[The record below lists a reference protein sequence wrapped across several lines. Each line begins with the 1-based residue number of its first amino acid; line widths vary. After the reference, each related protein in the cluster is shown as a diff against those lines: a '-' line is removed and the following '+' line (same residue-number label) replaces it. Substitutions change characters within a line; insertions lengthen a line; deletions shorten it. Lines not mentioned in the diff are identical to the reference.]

1 MSKYKE
7 GDFGKL
13 ANAIMQSKPNPKPI
27 HPEHVVAHQLLAAAK
42 IIVEQL
48 TNLGYD
54 DQFASADY
62 EEFKSK
68 GLDDQAAIRMIA
80 AAVNAYDPKIAAT
93 LLTRGS
99 K

>member
-1 MSKYKE
+1 MSK
-7 GDFGKL
+7 
-13 ANAIMQSKPNPKPI
+13 PT

-54 DQFASADY
+54 DQFAAADY
-62 EEFKSK
+62 EAFKSK

-80 AAVNAYDPKIAAT
+80 AAVNAYDPETAAT
-93 LLTRGS
+93 LLSRRN